1 MTFMEWQMNQ
11 IRKHRKA
18 KGLTQRELARK
29 ACLSQPQIAR
39 LESGQNELTYDTMR
53 RIANVLEV
61 EPWQLLPEDMQ
72 PKIMLP
78 IIEEKEMSKLL
89 TPFRFI
95 GYGIRN
101 ILAFILRNCFNC
113 MVIYPK
119 KKGKKNAK

>member
-1 MTFMEWQMNQ
+1 MNQ

-29 ACLSQPQIAR
+29 VCLSQSHIGR
-39 LESGQNELTYDTMR
+39 LENGERNINLTHLKK
-53 RIANVLEV
+53 IANVLEV

-101 ILAFILRNCFNC
+101 SLAFILRNCFNC

-119 KKGKKNAK
+119 KKGKKDAK